1 MDTGGGWGPR
11 GTFHFCLRLLGH
23 DLITWTHLPAREA
36 GKWSFHSSMDP
47 PKCQGFWSQGNRF
60 WGQLAA
66 VCWTSFSL
74 SEFLVRFC
82 FLLVYFLKTPTHTCG
97 GAIIF
102 SLSELLPVTSEFEA
116 PQTRNSARGVPY
128 LPGLEGPRTRSA
140 STGPPARRPSG
151 AGPQVPAG
159 CFTHFL
165 HKVLPST
172 LPGAEPVRVG
182 APEPM

>member
-1 MDTGGGWGPR
+1 MLDILLS
-11 GTFHFCLRLLGH
+11 LR
-23 DLITWTHLPAREA
+23 IFRMISFPA
-36 GKWSFHSSMDP
+36 S
-47 PKCQGFWSQGNRF
+47 
-60 WGQLAA
+60 L
-66 VCWTSFSL
+66 FS
-74 SEFLVRFC
+74 EN
-82 FLLVYFLKTPTHTCG
+82 PHTCG

-102 SLSELLPVTSEFEA
+102 SLSELLHVTIEFKV

-128 LPGLEGPRTRSA
+128 LPGLEGSRTRSA

-151 AGPQVPAG
+151 AGPQFPAG

-165 HKVLPST
+165 REVLPST